1 MNNLFK
7 YIVAAFVLIIMGAI
21 IVVQFLPKPKLSFT
35 ERQNINLAIQKLN
48 SELPQEIGTIG
59 QFEKASFRND
69 TLAYYYVV
77 YGGKETDE
85 FYEENFNEVREL
97 MKYLVICMN
106 GNRNTGTKMAQWINS
121 VNIPIQVNI
130 STLGTKTFKWTYEGR
145 ELLDFIHK
153 VRISPTEALHTVIE
167 VWIKLANLS
176 LPLFADDIN
185 VQSISN
191 NTIAKSMSPNERLI
205 RILQKNDNI
214 IFVSEIKEKDFSFDE
229 VRANASNSIFV
240 NAFTKEISKDADVR
254 EFLDLI
260 ATSHSNLIYR
270 WCNVSYTDSADVVIP
285 YMVLKQYSNNRFN

>member
-1 MNNLFK
+1 
-7 YIVAAFVLIIMGAI
+7 
-21 IVVQFLPKPKLSFT
+21 
-35 ERQNINLAIQKLN
+35 
-48 SELPQEIGTIG
+48 
-59 QFEKASFRND
+59 
-69 TLAYYYVV
+69 
-77 YGGKETDE
+77 
-85 FYEENFNEVREL
+85 
-97 MKYLVICMN
+97 MN

-191 NTIAKSMSPNERLI
+191 NAIAKSMSPNERLI

-214 IFVSEIKEKDFSFDE
+214 IFVSEIKEKDFHSMKFGQMPQ
-229 VRANASNSIFV
+229 IQYLLMLLQKKYQKMPMFV
-240 NAFTKEISKDADVR
+240 NS
-254 EFLDLI
+254 LI
-260 ATSHSNLIYR
+260 
-270 WCNVSYTDSADVVIP
+270 
-285 YMVLKQYSNNRFN
+285 

>member
-214 IFVSEIKEKDFSFDE
+214 L
-229 VRANASNSIFV
+229 NS
-240 NAFTKEISKDADVR
+240 
-254 EFLDLI
+254 
-260 ATSHSNLIYR
+260 ATL
-270 WCNVSYTDSADVVIP
+270 
-285 YMVLKQYSNNRFN
+285 L

>member
-1 MNNLFK
+1 M
-7 YIVAAFVLIIMGAI
+7 
-21 IVVQFLPKPKLSFT
+21 
-35 ERQNINLAIQKLN
+35 
-48 SELPQEIGTIG
+48 
-59 QFEKASFRND
+59 
-69 TLAYYYVV
+69 
-77 YGGKETDE
+77 
-85 FYEENFNEVREL
+85 
-97 MKYLVICMN
+97 
-106 GNRNTGTKMAQWINS
+106 
-121 VNIPIQVNI
+121 
-130 STLGTKTFKWTYEGR
+130 GTKTFKWTYEGR

-191 NTIAKSMSPNERLI
+191 NAIAKSMSPNERLI

-240 NAFTKEISKDADVR
+240 DAFTKEISKDADVR

>member
-1 MNNLFK
+1 MDFTILHFAIH
-7 YIVAAFVLIIMGAI
+7 IVWRV
-21 IVVQFLPKPKLSFT
+21 
-35 ERQNINLAIQKLN
+35 N
-48 SELPQEIGTIG
+48 
-59 QFEKASFRND
+59 
-69 TLAYYYVV
+69 
-77 YGGKETDE
+77 
-85 FYEENFNEVREL
+85 
-97 MKYLVICMN
+97 VICIC
-106 GNRNTGTKMAQWINS
+106 RKPDITR
-121 VNIPIQVNI
+121 
-130 STLGTKTFKWTYEGR
+130 KTTVAYP
-145 ELLDFIHK
+145 ELRFLDFIHK

-191 NTIAKSMSPNERLI
+191 NAIAKSMSPNERLI

-240 NAFTKEISKDADVR
+240 DAFTKEISKDADVR